1 MNETKSCLEGACW
14 RNAPAPGRRRQGEF
28 RAKPAPDPMPALWQK
43 LSKRR
48 DRVPRC
54 QLRGKEGRGGN
65 RRWRRRRIKRSRAA
79 GDTRGESTSGE
90 SAGKNSRRVR
100 LKDETEQFGAGG
112 EEGRAAHV
120 LGKENAFF
128 LLLRPS
134 GVSDL
139 QREVRQ
145 ERNRGTRGQLRRGGL
160 RVTQGLRSARQREA

>member
-1 MNETKSCLEGACW
+1 
-14 RNAPAPGRRRQGEF
+14 
-28 RAKPAPDPMPALWQK
+28 MPALWQEF
-43 LSKRR
+43 SERR

-54 QLRGKEGRGGN
+54 QLRGKEGRGGHG
-65 RRWRRRRIKRSRAA
+65 RWRRCKRSWAA
-79 GDTRGESTSGE
+79 GNTGGEPTSGE
-90 SAGKNSRRVR
+90 SVGKNSRRIR
-100 LKDETEQFGAGG
+100 FKDETEQFGTSG
-112 EEGRAAHV
+112 EEGGAVRLL